1 MRFLFMGTADFACP
15 TLRALMA
22 SPHQALGVVTQPD
35 RPRGRGRQPAMT
47 AVKTC
52 ALDYDLPV
60 LQPPSLRPP
69 AVLEELAA
77 GAPDVIVVVA
87 YGNILPQ
94 RVLDLPTYGCVNLHA
109 SLLPSYRGAAPLNW
123 TLINGE
129 TESGTTIIQMDA
141 HVDTGPMLWTSHCNV
156 TLEDDAITLGNR
168 LAEQGAADMVAVL
181 TALESGGLHATPQ
194 PEEGASMA
202 PKLTRELGRLDWQ
215 QPAMTLH
222 NRIRGLVPW
231 PGCTATF
238 QDAEVKIWRSSV
250 SHTPTTQSAGTV
262 MAIESDGLLI
272 ACGEHHL
279 KIHELQ
285 PSNRRR
291 MPARDFAQGYRVQVG
306 DSFV

>member
-1 MRFLFMGTADFACP
+1 MRFLFMGTAEFACP

-22 SPHQALGVVTQPD
+22 SSHQALAVITQPD

-52 ALDYDLPV
+52 ALEYDLPI
-60 LQPPSLRPP
+60 LQPPSLRP
-69 AVLEELAA
+69 AAILTELAA
-77 GAPDVIVVVA
+77 FEPEVIVVVA

-94 RVLDLPTYGCVNLHA
+94 RVLDLPPFGCVNLHA

-129 TESGTTIIQMDA
+129 TETGTTIIQMDA
-141 HVDTGPMLWTSHCNV
+141 HVDTGPMLWTSRCNV
-156 TLEDDAITLGNR
+156 TLEDDALTLGSR
-168 LAEQGAADMVAVL
+168 LAEQGAADMVNVL
-181 TALESGGLHATPQ
+181 TALENQGLEATTQ

-215 QPAMTLH
+215 QPATTLH
-222 NRIRGLVPW
+222 NLIRGLVPW
-231 PGCTATF
+231 PGCTAVFRET
-238 QDAEVKIWRSSV
+238 DVKIWRSTV
-250 SHTPTTQSAGTV
+250 SIDPSTEVAGTV
-262 MAIESDGLLI
+262 TAIEPDGLLI

-279 KIHELQ
+279 RVHEIQ
-285 PSNRRR
+285 PANRRR

-306 DSFV
+306 DCFA